1 MLKLTYVTD
10 WGYLAGWR
18 DTSPPNMTP
27 IFNQIGTIAR
37 ARISTKCHVI
47 FGIGLHSVIAG
58 SQAYNM

>member
-1 MLKLTYVTD
+1 MLKLTCVTD

-47 FGIGLHSVIAG
+47 FGIGLHSVITG